1 MRIIS
6 NPIMLKERTSMLWL
20 QYGNIDVIDGAFVLI
35 DKEGIRTHIPIGGIA
50 CLLLEP
56 GIRISHAAVAIAAE
70 VGCLLLWVGEG
81 GVRLYSAGQPGGARS
96 TRLLYQAQ
104 LALDEKLRL
113 KVIRAMYKY
122 RFGDEM
128 PSKRSP
134 DQLKGIE
141 GARTKAMYKLLA
153 SQYGVKWEGREYDP
167 KSFDTSDTLN
177 LCLSVANHCLYGI
190 CEAAILAAG
199 YAPAIGFIH
208 AGKPLSFVYD
218 IADLFKFET
227 SVPLAFATS
236 KQICDSYTRQTRI
249 NCRDGFRKLNLLEK
263 IIPTIDEI
271 LRAGEIPMP
280 EIHKE
285 AITIAIPNEEQTGD
299 VGHRS

>member
-20 QYGNIDVIDGAFVLI
+20 QYGNIDVVDGALVLI

-50 CLLLEP
+50 CLFLEP
-56 GIRISHAAVAIAAE
+56 GTRISHAAVAIAAE

-96 TRLLYQAQ
+96 ARLLYQAQ

-113 KVIRAMYKY
+113 KVIRAMYKH
-122 RFGDEM
+122 RFGEEM
-128 PSKRSP
+128 PLKRSP

-153 SQYGVKWEGREYDP
+153 SQYGVKWEGRSYDP
-167 KSFDTSDTLN
+167 KSIDLSDTLN

-227 SVPLAFATS
+227 SVPIAFATS
-236 KQICDSYTRQTRI
+236 KQKCDDYMRQVRT

-271 LRAGEIPMP
+271 LRSGEIPMP

-285 AITIAIPNEEQTGD
+285 AIEIAIPNEEQTGD
-299 VGHRS
+299 AGHRS

>member
-20 QYGNIDVIDGAFVLI
+20 QYGNIDVVDGALVLI
-35 DKEGIRTHIPIGGIA
+35 DKEGIRTHIPIGGNA
-50 CLLLEP
+50 CLFLEP
-56 GIRISHAAVAIAAE
+56 GTRISHAAVAIAAE

-113 KVIRAMYKY
+113 KVIRAMYKH
-122 RFGDEM
+122 RFGEEM
-128 PSKRSP
+128 PLKRSP

-153 SQYGVKWEGREYDP
+153 SQYGVKWEGRSYDP
-167 KSFDTSDTLN
+167 KSIDLSDTLN

-227 SVPLAFATS
+227 SVPIAFATS
-236 KQICDSYTRQTRI
+236 KQKCDDYMRQVRT

-271 LRAGEIPMP
+271 LRSGEIPMP

-285 AITIAIPNEEQTGD
+285 AIEIAIPNEEQTGD
-299 VGHRS
+299 AGHRS

>member
-1 MRIIS
+1 
-6 NPIMLKERTSMLWL
+6 MLWL
-20 QYGNIDVIDGAFVLI
+20 QYGNIDVLDGAMVLI
-35 DKEGIRTHIPIGGIA
+35 DKEGIRTHIPVGGLC

-56 GIRISHAAVAIAAE
+56 GTRISHAAVALAAE
-70 VGCLLLWVGEG
+70 VGCLILWVGEG

-113 KVIRAMYKY
+113 KVIRAMYKH
-122 RFGDEM
+122 RFGEDM
-128 PSKRSP
+128 PQKRSP
-134 DQLKGIE
+134 YQLKGIE

-153 SQYGVKWEGREYDP
+153 SRYGVKWDGRSYDP
-167 KSFDTSDTLN
+167 KSIDASNPVN

-208 AGKPLSFVYD
+208 AGKPQSFVYD

-227 SVPLAFATS
+227 SVPIAFDTART
-236 KQICDSYTRQTRI
+236 KREDYIRQTRI

-263 IIPTIDEI
+263 VIPTIDEI
-271 LRAGEIPMP
+271 LAAAEIAMP

-285 AITIAIPNEEQTGD
+285 AISIAIPNKEPTGD

>member
-1 MRIIS
+1 MRITS
-6 NPIMLKERTSMLWL
+6 NPIMIKERTSMLWL
-20 QYGNIDVIDGAFVLI
+20 QYGNIDVLDGAMVLI
-35 DKEGIRTHIPIGGIA
+35 DKEGIRTHIPVGGLC

-56 GIRISHAAVAIAAE
+56 GTRISHAAVALAAE
-70 VGCLLLWVGEG
+70 VGCLILWVGEG

-113 KVIRAMYKY
+113 KVIRAMYKH
-122 RFGDEM
+122 RFGEDM
-128 PSKRSP
+128 PQKRSP

-153 SQYGVKWEGREYDP
+153 SRYGVKWDGRSYDP
-167 KSFDTSDTLN
+167 KSIDASNPVN

-208 AGKPLSFVYD
+208 AGKPQSFVYD

-227 SVPLAFATS
+227 SVPIAFDTART
-236 KQICDSYTRQTRI
+236 KREDYIRQTRI

-263 IIPTIDEI
+263 VIPTIDEI
-271 LRAGEIPMP
+271 LAAAEIAMP

-285 AITIAIPNEEQTGD
+285 AISIAIPNKEPTGD